1 MINGHE
7 VYEMETVCSR
17 ILLVGEQRGIS
28 LLDTFSYEMGPV
40 PPCIID
46 EYGCLRTGTK
56 ALLVKKLKVEVVGVE
71 TSGATVLVDLSQLL
85 YHTIWPLKAPVAH
98 LVTNMNTYLRDHY
111 EQCKEVIAIPDKY
124 NKLTPKDHERSR
136 RAGVG
141 SKTHTLSLNTELP
154 SRDEILK
161 NKENKRQLND
171 LICKF
176 DSTENAQFVTQ
187 EDCIAHHEEA
197 DITLIT
203 YC

>member
-1 MINGHE
+1 
-7 VYEMETVCSR
+7 
-17 ILLVGEQRGIS
+17 
-28 LLDTFSYEMGPV
+28 
-40 PPCIID
+40 
-46 EYGCLRTGTK
+46 
-56 ALLVKKLKVEVVGVE
+56 
-71 TSGATVLVDLSQLL
+71 
-85 YHTIWPLKAPVAH
+85 
-98 LVTNMNTYLRDHY
+98 MNTYLRDHY

-197 DITLIT
+197 DITLISYMLNRAISGASPIILLSDDTDVFVLAVYWYWKKNLSCKVLIEKWDHT
-203 YC
+203 YQEIKKNSY

>member
-1 MINGHE
+1 
-7 VYEMETVCSR
+7 
-17 ILLVGEQRGIS
+17 
-28 LLDTFSYEMGPV
+28 
-40 PPCIID
+40 
-46 EYGCLRTGTK
+46 
-56 ALLVKKLKVEVVGVE
+56 
-71 TSGATVLVDLSQLL
+71 
-85 YHTIWPLKAPVAH
+85 
-98 LVTNMNTYLRDHY
+98 MNTYLRDHY

-197 DITLIT
+197 DITLISYMLNRAISGASPIILLSDDTDVFVLAVYWYWKKNLSCKVLIEKWDHT
-203 YC
+203 YQEIKKKKVTKLGIKCANILAVHALSGCDTVSFLFGRGKRKASTSSEK